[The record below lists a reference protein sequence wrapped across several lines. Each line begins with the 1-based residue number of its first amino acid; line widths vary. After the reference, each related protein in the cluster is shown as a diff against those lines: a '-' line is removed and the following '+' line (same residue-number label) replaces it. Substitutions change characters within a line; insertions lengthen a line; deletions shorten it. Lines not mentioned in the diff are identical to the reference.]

1 MAPRVA
7 MSMPECVPRLGRS
20 AVQADILAP
29 VESYGVH
36 RPARRMKALGMIAL
50 GMSLLTAC
58 STGGPPLC
66 ASASQDN
73 TESRGYSLGSGDRLR
88 VVVFRHPD
96 LSGEFA
102 LDGEGYLALPLVGEI
117 AAGGLT
123 TRQLEDEIETRLK
136 ADDLLV
142 SPHVGVQVVTYRSFY
157 VLGEVGTPGSYEY
170 QNGMTVINAV
180 ALAGGYT
187 PRADQSSA
195 TIGRGD
201 CRFATQANTFVKPG
215 DILTIAER
223 FF

>member
-1 MAPRVA
+1 
-7 MSMPECVPRLGRS
+7 
-20 AVQADILAP
+20 
-29 VESYGVH
+29 
-36 RPARRMKALGMIAL
+36 MKAFSATVLGISAL
-50 GMSLLTAC
+50 AAC
-58 STGGPPLC
+58 STGGMPFC
-66 ASASQDN
+66 DGASPDASPD
-73 TESRGYSLGSGDRLR
+73 SADSSSYSLGSGDRLGIII
-88 VVVFRHPD
+88 FRHPD

-102 LDGEGYLALPLVGEI
+102 LDGEGYLALPLLGEI

-123 TRQLEDEIETRLK
+123 TRQLEEAIETQLK

-157 VLGEVGTPGSYEY
+157 VLGEVGAPGSYEY
-170 QNGMTVINAV
+170 QNGITVINAV

-201 CRFATQANTFVKPG
+201 CRLATQADTFVKPG